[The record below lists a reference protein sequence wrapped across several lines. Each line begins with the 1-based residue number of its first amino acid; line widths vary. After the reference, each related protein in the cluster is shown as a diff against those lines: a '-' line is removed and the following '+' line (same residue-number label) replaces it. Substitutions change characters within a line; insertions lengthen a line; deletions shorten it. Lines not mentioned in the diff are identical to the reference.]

1 MDKAYDYFSAETRDA
16 LESLPEDLLI
26 FLCRGG
32 QVSCILAT
40 RHLTN
45 EIHVNFQDIF
55 KFYQEHPFDI
65 LHPDDKATFNGQVAQ
80 RPIRARATSSGSV
93 CACLRRIRSSI

>member
-65 LHPDDKATFNGQVAQ
+65 LHPARSQ

>member
-65 LHPDDKATFNGQVAQ
+65 Q